1 MVGIDVLVVGGGG
14 REHALALGLSK
25 SNSVNQIHISPGN
38 AGTAFLG
45 INHNVPS
52 SDINGTINLAKKLY
66 VDLVVVGPEAPLVA
80 GLSDKLNQQ
89 GIMRGFH
96 VLDQK
101 AFFKWLNDPDNRFF
115 RTKQGRI

>member
-1 MVGIDVLVVGGGG
+1 MGKYNDQLKKVEYRNYKEHDTTDGKVIEVVQDV
-14 REHALALGLSK
+14 
-25 SNSVNQIHISPGN
+25 
-38 AGTAFLG
+38 
-45 INHNVPS
+45 
-52 SDINGTINLAKKLY
+52 SDIVEKNKKEYNNNSTKWGDELF
-66 VDLVVVGPEAPLVA
+66 DNKIASIPMTVV
-80 GLSDKLNQQ
+80 DKLNQQ

>member
-1 MVGIDVLVVGGGG
+1 MGKYNDQLKKVEYRNYKEHDTTDGKVIEVVQDV
-14 REHALALGLSK
+14 
-25 SNSVNQIHISPGN
+25 
-38 AGTAFLG
+38 
-45 INHNVPS
+45 
-52 SDINGTINLAKKLY
+52 SDIVEKNKREYNNNSTKWGDELFDNKIASIPMT
-66 VDLVVVGPEAPLVA
+66 VV
-80 GLSDKLNQQ
+80 DKLNQQ

>member
-1 MVGIDVLVVGGGG
+1 MSKYNDQLKKVQYRNYKEHDTTDGKVIEVVQDV
-14 REHALALGLSK
+14 
-25 SNSVNQIHISPGN
+25 
-38 AGTAFLG
+38 
-45 INHNVPS
+45 
-52 SDINGTINLAKKLY
+52 SDIIEKNKIEYNNNSTKWGDELFDNKIASIPMT
-66 VDLVVVGPEAPLVA
+66 VV
-80 GLSDKLNQQ
+80 DKLNQQ

>member
-1 MVGIDVLVVGGGG
+1 MGKYNDHLKKVEYRNYKKHDTSDGKVIEAVQDV
-14 REHALALGLSK
+14 
-25 SNSVNQIHISPGN
+25 
-38 AGTAFLG
+38 
-45 INHNVPS
+45 
-52 SDINGTINLAKKLY
+52 SDIVERNKKEY
-66 VDLVVVGPEAPLVA
+66 NNNSKKWGDDVFDNKIASIPMTVV
-80 GLSDKLNQQ
+80 DKLNQQ

>member
-1 MVGIDVLVVGGGG
+1 MGKYNDHLKKVEYRNYKEHKTDDGIVLEVVQDV
-14 REHALALGLSK
+14 
-25 SNSVNQIHISPGN
+25 
-38 AGTAFLG
+38 
-45 INHNVPS
+45 
-52 SDINGTINLAKKLY
+52 SDIVERNKKEY
-66 VDLVVVGPEAPLVA
+66 NNNSKKWGDDVFDNKIASIPMTVI
-80 GLSDKLNQQ
+80 DKLNQQ

>member
-1 MVGIDVLVVGGGG
+1 MGKYNDQLKKTKFRDFKEHNTDNGKVIETKQDV
-14 REHALALGLSK
+14 
-25 SNSVNQIHISPGN
+25 
-38 AGTAFLG
+38 
-45 INHNVPS
+45 
-52 SDINGTINLAKKLY
+52 SDIVERNKREYNNNSTKWGDDVFDNKIASIPMT
-66 VDLVVVGPEAPLVA
+66 VV
-80 GLSDKLNQQ
+80 DKLNQQ